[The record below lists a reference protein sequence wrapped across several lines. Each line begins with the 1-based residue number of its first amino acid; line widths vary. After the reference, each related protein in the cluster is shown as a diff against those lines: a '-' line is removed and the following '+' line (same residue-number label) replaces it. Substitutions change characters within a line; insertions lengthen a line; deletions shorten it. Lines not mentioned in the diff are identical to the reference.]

1 MGAVDY
7 LKNHDNYLI
16 FNGFVGIQ
24 SSGLLGLGMG
34 GILWTDSCLGPT
46 C

>member
-1 MGAVDY
+1 MKAVDY
-7 LKNHDNYLI
+7 LKNDDNFLI
-16 FNGFVGIQ
+16 FIVFIGFHC
-24 SSGLLGLGMG
+24 SGLLGLGVG